1 MNNEAPNNLG
11 GRMEKE
17 IRAKPENSKEAA
29 QQRANAAYVLNNEL
43 KAILNLN
50 RPPGRLNTA
59 QTAAYLGFKPHDI
72 PVLAARGFLKP
83 LGDPVHNS
91 DKYYARA
98 RVLERLDDEEWLSLA
113 TAALSQHWKN
123 KNLRKA
129 KKTKGVTIRLRSP
142 AAR

>member
-1 MNNEAPNNLG
+1 MNNVEPNNLA
-11 GRMEKE
+11 GRMQKE
-17 IRAKPENSKEAA
+17 IRAKPEKKKEEAEK
-29 QQRANAAYVLNNEL
+29 RANAAYVLNNDL

-50 RPPGRLNTA
+50 RPPARLNTA
-59 QTAAYLGFKPHDI
+59 QTAAYLGFRPHDI

-83 LGDPVHNS
+83 LGNPMPNS

-113 TAALSQHWKN
+113 TAALSQHWQN

-129 KKTKGVTIRLRSP
+129 KKQNGH
-142 AAR
+142 ARPMRK

>member
-1 MNNEAPNNLG
+1 MNNEAPTNLA

-17 IRAKPENSKEAA
+17 IRARPEKNKDEAER
-29 QQRANAAYVLNNEL
+29 RANAAYVLNNEL

-83 LGDPVHNS
+83 LGDPMPNS

-113 TAALSQHWKN
+113 TAALSQHWQKKN
-123 KNLRKA
+123 ARKA
-129 KKTKGVTIRLRSP
+129 KKRNGRAQP
-142 AAR
+142 ARN

>member
-1 MNNEAPNNLG
+1 MNNATPNNLG
-11 GRMEKE
+11 DRMEKE
-17 IRAKPENSKEAA
+17 IRAKPDKIKEAA
-29 QQRANAAYVLNNEL
+29 EQRANAAYVLNNEL

-50 RPPGRLNTA
+50 RPPARLNTA

-83 LGDPVHNS
+83 LGDPMPNS

-129 KKTKGVTIRLRSP
+129 KKTKVVTIRLRSP

>member
-1 MNNEAPNNLG
+1 MNNEAPNNLA

-17 IRAKPENSKEAA
+17 IRAKPEKKKDDADK
-29 QQRANAAYVLNNEL
+29 RAGAVYVLNTEL

-50 RPPGRLNTA
+50 RPPARLNTA

-83 LGDPVHNS
+83 LGDPMPNS

-113 TAALSQHWKN
+113 TAALSQHWQN
-123 KNLRKA
+123 KNARKA
-129 KKTKGVTIRLRSP
+129 KKRNGRAQP
-142 AAR
+142 ARN

>member
-1 MNNEAPNNLG
+1 MNNVVPNNLG

-17 IRAKPENSKEAA
+17 IRAKPEKKNDADKHAGA
-29 QQRANAAYVLNNEL
+29 LYVLNNDL

-50 RPPGRLNTA
+50 RPPARLNTA

-83 LGDPVHNS
+83 LGDPMPTS

-98 RVLERLDDEEWLSLA
+98 RVLERLDDEE
-113 TAALSQHWKN
+113 
-123 KNLRKA
+123 
-129 KKTKGVTIRLRSP
+129 
-142 AAR
+142 

>member
-1 MNNEAPNNLG
+1 MSNEAPNNLA

-17 IRAKPENSKEAA
+17 IRAKPNKSRDDADK
-29 QQRANAAYVLNNEL
+29 RASAVYVLNNEL

-50 RPPGRLNTA
+50 RPPARLNTA

-83 LGDPVHNS
+83 LGDPMPNS

-129 KKTKGVTIRLRSP
+129 KKTKVVTIRLRSP

>member
-1 MNNEAPNNLG
+1 MNNEAPNNLA

-17 IRAKPENSKEAA
+17 IRAKPNKSRDDADK
-29 QQRANAAYVLNNEL
+29 RASAVYVLNNEL
-43 KAILNLN
+43 KTILNLN
-50 RPPGRLNTA
+50 RPPARLNTA

-83 LGDPVHNS
+83 LGDPMPNS

-113 TAALSQHWKN
+113 TAALSQHWQK
-123 KNLRKA
+123 KNLRKT
-129 KKTKGVTIRLRSP
+129 KKQNGH
-142 AAR
+142 ARPMRK

>member
-1 MNNEAPNNLG
+1 
-11 GRMEKE
+11 MEKE